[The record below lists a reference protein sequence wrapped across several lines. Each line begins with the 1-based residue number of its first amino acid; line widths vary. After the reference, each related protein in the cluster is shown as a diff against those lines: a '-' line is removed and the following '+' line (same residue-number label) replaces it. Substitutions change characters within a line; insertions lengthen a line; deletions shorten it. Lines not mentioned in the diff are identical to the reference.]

1 MSHPVE
7 NRFSDVFR
15 DNASWYGDDLAL
27 AQGRTVLTWA
37 EAEQRMDLLGRWL
50 AGHGVGEGSRVAII
64 SRNSIDMVVLQYA
77 CAEIGAAM
85 VPLNHRLSAAEVA
98 AIVADCEPALFLHT
112 EEFAPIAAA
121 LPPSPVRLVP
131 LAADPDHEGLW
142 LIDATTLAP
151 ATTVV
156 ADWERPIAILYTG
169 GTTGAPKGVV
179 ITHRRNLVDGL
190 SAATAFGWRPSER
203 FLCTGPLSHTA
214 AWDYIKAFFLVG
226 GGAVIMDRFDGDEL
240 VRLIEQYR
248 CNALWAVP
256 LMLRQMVEAPT
267 FADSDLSSLR
277 VLAYSAYDPSDLLLR
292 VIDDVRRQGATD
304 LVVAHGYGL
313 TEAGPFVTV
322 LRPEDALGDPYS
334 VGTPMP
340 GLSVRVLDQHARP
353 VPRGQ
358 VGEICVRSPGA
369 AAEYWRNP
377 AATAEI
383 FQDGWLHT
391 GDLGRVNEHGHLTI
405 EGRLKD
411 MVRTAGENVYAK
423 EVENAVVSHPQV
435 RDCAVVGRE
444 DPEYGER
451 VVAAVV
457 LHGEADLT
465 TAELLQ
471 HVRAQI
477 AGFKVPREVHFL
489 DELPKTTAGKNDKR
503 ALRAVLGLDATDAT
517 R

>member
-1 MSHPVE
+1 MS
-7 NRFSDVFR
+7 
-15 DNASWYGDDLAL
+15 
-27 AQGRTVLTWA
+27 
-37 EAEQRMDLLGRWL
+37 
-50 AGHGVGEGSRVAII
+50 
-64 SRNSIDMVVLQYA
+64 
-77 CAEIGAAM
+77 
-85 VPLNHRLSAAEVA
+85 VA
-98 AIVADCEPALFLHT
+98 APPGEPDGDGLGVADR
-112 EEFAPIAAA
+112 
-121 LPPSPVRLVP
+121 PVDHAGARVLVRGGFRGD
-131 LAADPDHEGLW
+131 AD
-142 LIDATTLAP
+142 
-151 ATTVV
+151 
-156 ADWERPIAILYTG
+156 
-169 GTTGAPKGVV
+169 
-179 ITHRRNLVDGL
+179 
-190 SAATAFGWRPSER
+190 AATARDDVEPVVDVVRLLDGRAPVGRPQLRS
-203 FLCTGPLSHTA
+203 
-214 AWDYIKAFFLVG
+214 
-226 GGAVIMDRFDGDEL
+226 GGAGAAVDE
-240 VRLIEQYR
+240 Q
-248 CNALWAVP
+248 
-256 LMLRQMVEAPT
+256 
-267 FADSDLSSLR
+267 D
-277 VLAYSAYDPSDLLLR
+277 
-292 VIDDVRRQGATD
+292 
-304 LVVAHGYGL
+304 
-313 TEAGPFVTV
+313 
-322 LRPEDALGDPYS
+322 
-334 VGTPMP
+334 
-340 GLSVRVLDQHARP
+340 
-353 VPRGQ
+353 PRGQ